1 MTTETRHRFTAPRRE
16 RLDRLVAEALPALSR
31 SQAQRLIEQ
40 GQVQVGGVAVTRAA
54 HVVEPDAAVE
64 VAIPAIEVDEAAAQ
78 VPLEI
83 LYEDEH
89 VLVVDKPWGIL
100 VHAVPGVPGLSI
112 VDVIRARYPDATDL
126 QDGDYRAGV
135 VHRLDRDTTGVLA
148 FAKTEVARDTLKDQW
163 RARETLKEYVTIV
176 EGRVEPP
183 AGIVD
188 APLGPDPND
197 GRRRAVV
204 EAGESAYT
212 EYRVREQYGDEA
224 ALLDVRIR
232 TGRTHQIRVHLEA
245 IGYPVMGDTLYGRRS
260 DHIGRQALH
269 AARLGFRLPSTG
281 EWREFTAPLPD
292 DMQHAIEALRA
303 RHATRDGANEDEGTA
318 T

>member
-1 MTTETRHRFTAPRRE
+1 MTTETRHQFVAPRRD

-112 VDVIRARYPDATDL
+112 VDVIRARYPALEVRFVDTQIMNQL
-126 QDGDYRAGV
+126 SYEVRA
-135 VHRLDRDTTGVLA
+135 DR
-148 FAKTEVARDTLKDQW
+148 
-163 RARETLKEYVTIV
+163 I
-176 EGRVEPP
+176 
-183 AGIVD
+183 
-188 APLGPDPND
+188 
-197 GRRRAVV
+197 
-204 EAGESAYT
+204 
-212 EYRVREQYGDEA
+212 
-224 ALLDVRIR
+224 
-232 TGRTHQIRVHLEA
+232 
-245 IGYPVMGDTLYGRRS
+245 
-260 DHIGRQALH
+260 QA
-269 AARLGFRLPSTG
+269 LGFRFSGEMRRGIAETVALLRQAVSGDAAAPFRRIGRAAMGHRGTG
-281 EWREFTAPLPD
+281 AGLRVPWR
-292 DMQHAIEALRA
+292 
-303 RHATRDGANEDEGTA
+303 
-318 T
+318 